1 MSRRGRALQA
11 TSNDDRCE
19 ALTVMTDWKVRNKR
33 EQRCPFMAKYL
44 VQGHQFC
51 MHHARVEAVAICAE
65 KGLLTRLARPVPVF
79 GARAIVM
86 QKEKNK

>member
-1 MSRRGRALQA
+1 MQA

-19 ALTVMTDWKVRNKR
+19 ALTVMTDWKRANKC

-65 KGLLTRLARPVPVF
+65 KGFIKRLSRPVPLF
-79 GARAIVM
+79 GARAVVI
-86 QKEKNK
+86 QKEKKK